1 MTIFLLISGVAASL
15 DPRPLRDP
23 SPPAQIPA
31 APAPLPASAAQAR
44 EVRLDGR
51 ERERRRIRAGAHVI
65 LTVEVDEPGEVA
77 IDGLELIGSA
87 SPEAPAVFDLLPR
100 RPGRYPVLFTP
111 VGSAARDIGSL
122 LVTSS

>member
-1 MTIFLLISGVAASL
+1 MTIFLLISGLAAWA
-15 DPRPLRDP
+15 DPRPLRSP
-23 SPPAQIPA
+23 SQPAQVPAA
-31 APAPLPASAAQAR
+31 APAPPSETETVQ
-44 EVRLDGR
+44 VRLDGR
-51 ERERRRIRAGAHVI
+51 ERERRRVPAGAHVI

-77 IDGLELIGSA
+77 IEGLDLIDSA

-100 RPGRYPVLFTP
+100 RRGRYPVLFTP